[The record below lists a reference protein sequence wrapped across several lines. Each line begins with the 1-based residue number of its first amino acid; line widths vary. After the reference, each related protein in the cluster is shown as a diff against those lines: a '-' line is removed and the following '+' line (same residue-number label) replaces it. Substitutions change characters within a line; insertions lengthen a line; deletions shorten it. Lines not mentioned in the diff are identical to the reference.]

1 MAKRKKGGRARR
13 ALSSL
18 RAGMDTR
25 PGKVLMMAG
34 TAAAGGVA
42 TSFAINKL
50 PKVRDLS
57 PGVKSAIQGGVGLAA
72 VFLGRKKWI
81 KGLGAGAA
89 IAAVF
94 GLTKSILKLDPLA
107 GPGAG
112 TPTLSPSQMARL
124 TNGGMAVPVNQV
136 RMNIPAAVSMRGG
149 NRSPIGGWG
158 SGGWG
163 S

>member
-1 MAKRKKGGRARR
+1 MAKKKSRGRARR
-13 ALSSL
+13 ALSHL

-57 PGVKSAIQGGVGLAA
+57 PGIKSAIQGGAGLAA

-81 KGLGAGAA
+81 KGLGAGAV

-94 GLTKSILKLDPLA
+94 GLTKSALKLDPLA

-112 TPTLSPSQMARL
+112 QPTLSPEQMRRI
-124 TNGGMAVPVNQV
+124 TGGGMAVPASNV
-136 RMNIPAAVSMRGG
+136 RMNVPAAVSMRGG
-149 NRSPIGGWG
+149 RPPISGWG